1 MGYLSALIKTTAGLA
16 AIATIGM
23 TEGAVTARLN
33 NDTQLRSHEST
44 TQLIP
49 PPTLSAN
56 SRTGTIPPPV
66 SSDAHQSQ
74 SDPVLPPPADSTVQA
89 WRPFYHEDTAQL
101 IPPPTLSANSR
112 TGTIPPPVS
121 SDAHQSQSD
130 PVLPPPADSTATTA
144 AQVLLPPSS
153 HAELKDRDKGTIPP
167 PAAAM
172 A

>member
-74 SDPVLPPPADSTVQA
+74 SDPVLPPPADST
-89 WRPFYHEDTAQL
+89 
-101 IPPPTLSANSR
+101 
-112 TGTIPPPVS
+112 
-121 SDAHQSQSD
+121 
-130 PVLPPPADSTATTA
+130 ATTA
-144 AQVLLPPSS
+144 AQVLLPPPS